1 MPMAGSDLYRWQSG
15 GRPDC
20 PVCARLNGTI
30 QPLDYWRAVV
40 MPGFHPCCDCELVR
54 VTTNEQ
60 RMQVPPPLAPGISLE
75 TVPSKGKL
83 PRVRPRLP
91 DRPRPE
97 MF

>member
-1 MPMAGSDLYRWQSG
+1 MLMAGSDLYRWQSG

-40 MPGFHPCCDCELVR
+40 MPGFHPHCNCELVR

-60 RMQVPPPLAPGISLE
+60 RTQAPPLIAPGIPHQNLPPMGR
-75 TVPSKGKL
+75 VPRAGRL
-83 PRVRPRLP
+83 LP

>member
-1 MPMAGSDLYRWQSG
+1 MAGSDLYRWQSG
-15 GRPDC
+15 GKPDC
-20 PVCARLNGTI
+20 PVCERLSGII

-40 MPGFHPCCDCELVR
+40 LPGFHPHCDCELVR

-60 RMQVPPPLAPGISLE
+60 RTQSPLPVAPAIPRETLPPMGR
-75 TVPSKGKL
+75 L
-83 PRVRPRLP
+83 PRAGRLLP